1 MIPNQQQFKLEQS
14 DSGVRKINPNELGNT
29 QSSILK
35 ALNDGIEEIDAIH
48 AKTQIEMNILLATLL
63 ELELTGTVENIGGP
77 IYRLATELDITAY

>member
-14 DSGVRKINPNELGNT
+14 DSGARKINPNELGNT

-63 ELELTGTVENIGGP
+63 ELELTGTLENIGGQ
-77 IYRLATELDITAY
+77 IYRLAAELDITVH